1 MVKSLYIALPVLFCL
16 ALGYPSFAVSKKA
29 ADAPYA
35 HMVFFTLKDHS
46 KESVEAFIATCD
58 KYLSKHE
65 GTKYYSLGA
74 RAEDSNEDVSVKD
87 FDVALHSVFES
98 KDACNKYLKSER
110 HDGFLAATKGQ
121 FEKVRVFDSYLVKP

>member
-1 MVKSLYIALPVLFCL
+1 MVKSLSIASALLICL
-16 ALGYPSFAVSKKA
+16 AVGYPSFAVARKA
-29 ADAPYA
+29 AGAPYA

-46 KESVEAFIATCD
+46 KESVEAFVAACD

-65 GTKYYSLGA
+65 GTKYYSVGTM
-74 RAEDSNEDVSVKD
+74 AEDADEPVSVKD
-87 FDVALHSVFES
+87 FDVALHAVFES
-98 KDACNKYLKSER
+98 KEACNKYLKSER

>member
-29 ADAPYA
+29 DAPYA

-46 KESVEAFIATCD
+46 KESVDAFIATCD

-65 GTKYYSLGA
+65 GTKYYSVGA

-87 FDVALHSVFES
+87 FDVALHAVFES
-98 KDACNKYLKSER
+98 KQACNNYLKSER